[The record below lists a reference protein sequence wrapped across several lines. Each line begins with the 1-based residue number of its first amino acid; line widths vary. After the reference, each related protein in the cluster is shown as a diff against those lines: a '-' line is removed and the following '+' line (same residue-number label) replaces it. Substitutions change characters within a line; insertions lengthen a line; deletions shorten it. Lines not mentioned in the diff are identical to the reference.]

1 MVEKSALICESGLV
15 STTAEDEG
23 VLGGQEVGVLT
34 RKACL
39 TLQRGRRKEQTA
51 QREQQLCL
59 TMQRRVFVQAV
70 CLIVRKLQSQQGGGG
85 GKDEVE
91 QDKNNTSSS
100 SDQGESMNVG
110 RGEEEINREAE
121 PEEERE
127 EMDGERGKC

>member
-1 MVEKSALICESGLV
+1 M
-15 STTAEDEG
+15 
-23 VLGGQEVGVLT
+23 
-34 RKACL
+34 
-39 TLQRGRRKEQTA
+39 
-51 QREQQLCL
+51 
-59 TMQRRVFVQAV
+59 

-91 QDKNNTSSS
+91 QDKNNT

-127 EMDGERGKC
+127 EMGGERRNVDVIQEHKRCNWFSTFQR